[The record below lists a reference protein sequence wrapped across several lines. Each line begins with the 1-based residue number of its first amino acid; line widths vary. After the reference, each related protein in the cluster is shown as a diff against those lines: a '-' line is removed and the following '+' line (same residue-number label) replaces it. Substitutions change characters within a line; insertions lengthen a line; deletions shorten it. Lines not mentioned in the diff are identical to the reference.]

1 MNKYKI
7 EMTNK
12 LKKDYQKMRSR
23 NNFDEKAFKT
33 VVELLANSEVLPEKY
48 CNHLLEPKTNRIM
61 GMSYKA
67 RLAFSIYQKWK

>member
-1 MNKYKI
+1 
-7 EMTNK
+7 
-12 LKKDYQKMRSR
+12 MRSR

-67 RLAFSIYQKWK
+67 RLAFSIYQK